1 MTSKSSSAMEYR
13 GYSARVEYSE
23 EDGCFIGR
31 IAGIRAIVGFHA
43 DNVADLR
50 FAFQGAVDNYIAL
63 AVERGDVPEKPFSGR
78 MMLRLPSQ
86 LHARVSFAAER
97 SGLSVN
103 QWATH
108 ALEQAAHA

>member
-1 MTSKSSSAMEYR
+1 MTNVMTHK
-13 GYSARVEYSE
+13 GYTAKVEYS
-23 EDGCFIGR
+23 DADACFIGR

-50 FAFQGAVDNYIAL
+50 NAFKGAVDHYLAL
-63 AVERGDVPEKPFSGR
+63 ALERGQSPEKPFSGR

-86 LHARVSFAAER
+86 LHARVSYAAEQ

-103 QWATH
+103 QWAAQ
-108 ALEQAAHA
+108 ALDQAVHG